1 MPMYDYECASCGT
14 FETMRKI
21 AERDAPVDCP
31 RCGDA
36 VERIHTGTPMLTTS
50 GGGDSDSEGSGSYGM
65 RHRAGCSCC

>member
-1 MPMYDYECASCGT
+1 MPMYDYECANCGT

-31 RCGDA
+31 RCGAA
-36 VERIHTGTPMLTTS
+36 VERIHTGTPMLATA
-50 GGGDSDSEGSGSYGM
+50 GGDGDSEGSYGM